1 MTSNRPEALSKLTS
15 RQKMIGIIFAV
26 VILIILWEVIGMF
39 TGRKS
44 TPTQPVTTRQATAM
58 NAGVPG
64 GLPAQPMTPRPAPLP
79 KQQTALS
86 PQEIALQQIQ
96 QESEKNYV
104 TALNQLQMLRVQKD
118 IAETNKAIM
127 AAKLD
132 TVTSEKKVVDLLAP
146 PAPHP
151 TPATYAQGLVN
162 PAQVG
167 GPPIIS
173 PSQTEANYTVISV
186 SQLQHKWAAVIG
198 YQGNL
203 YSVSVGDVLPVDRS
217 IVLHIDKSGVI
228 LEKNGVKKK
237 FSLVPII

>member
-1 MTSNRPEALSKLTS
+1 MTANRPETLSKLTS
-15 RQKMIGIIFAV
+15 RKKIIGIIFVV
-26 VILIILWEVIGMF
+26 VILIILWEGIGMF

-44 TPTQPVTTRQATAM
+44 SFTQPVAVRPTTAM
-58 NAGVPG
+58 NAGIPLG
-64 GLPAQPMTPRPAPLP
+64 GRQAQPMTPRPAPLP
-79 KQQTALS
+79 KPQTAATS

-96 QESEKNYV
+96 QETEKNYV
-104 TALNQLQMLRVQKD
+104 TAINQLQMLRIQKD

-146 PAPHP
+146 PAPPP
-151 TPATYAQGLVN
+151 TSYAQGLLN
-162 PAQVG
+162 PQAG
-167 GPPIIS
+167 GPPVIG
-173 PSQTEANYTVISV
+173 PPPQAEANYAVISV
-186 SQLQHKWAAVIG
+186 SQLQHKWGAVLG

-203 YSVSVGDVLPVDRS
+203 YSVSVGDVLPADRS